1 MKSKFIK
8 GMLLFS
14 LLSGSAMAEEDRF
27 QWGLSLMTDK
37 TDSNDEYNVKG
48 VVFAE
53 YDGFVY
59 DVKKDKEIKE
69 DIETCKNILSDLEQ
83 LIIVRK
89 KEDAEN
95 QKWWDDRKKFTNDWM
110 SLIDKLNDKL
120 IEK

>member
-1 MKSKFIK
+1 MKQIKFNYDSKTI
-8 GMLLFS
+8 LI
-14 LLSGSAMAEEDRF
+14 
-27 QWGLSLMTDK
+27 
-37 TDSNDEYNVKG
+37 
-48 VVFAE
+48 
-53 YDGFVY
+53 
-59 DVKKDKEIKE
+59 KKDKEIKE

>member
-1 MKSKFIK
+1 MKQIKFNYDSKTI
-8 GMLLFS
+8 LI
-14 LLSGSAMAEEDRF
+14 
-27 QWGLSLMTDK
+27 
-37 TDSNDEYNVKG
+37 
-48 VVFAE
+48 
-53 YDGFVY
+53 
-59 DVKKDKEIKE
+59 KKDKEIKE

-120 IEK
+120 IEKNKLT

>member
-1 MKSKFIK
+1 MKQIKFNYDSKTI
-8 GMLLFS
+8 LI
-14 LLSGSAMAEEDRF
+14 
-27 QWGLSLMTDK
+27 
-37 TDSNDEYNVKG
+37 
-48 VVFAE
+48 
-53 YDGFVY
+53 
-59 DVKKDKEIKE
+59 KKDKEIKE

-95 QKWWDDRKKFTNDWM
+95 QKWWDDRKKFTNDWL